1 MSARKATS
9 HNNTSGSGE
18 GHEGETPQVSNRYSR
33 VFRAA
38 QGIWVKLATAQST
51 FRFLDKAQSLGI
63 NTNDVNNFLSNQE
76 KIQKVMTNAK
86 QNTTLCRKHTQIS
99 SNLMSLKVSDQA
111 LVLEEA
117 RNTAM
122 RASDDLRNTA
132 PSSKSFRNAI
142 HQLNSISRDVTEN
155 LEYKNSKKLDHLQN
169 KQKHNVNGEISI
181 RTSTRHRFE
190 SVYPNLSTEST
201 ADDMATEE
209 EMNQIR
215 SKEKPIIDGNIEAD
229 DDEKDVLT
237 MNPKKPIQMEPKLS
251 DFQIEMESCFCK
263 TRWSIVN
270 SEKYNTGHLEGIPW
284 EALKEL
290 DKQKFIKREAEM
302 RRIFSREHKCIRM
315 NNLQVTDSRFNAH
328 IT

>member
-9 HNNTSGSGE
+9 HNNTSESGE
-18 GHEGETPQVSNRYSR
+18 GHEGETPQVSDWYSR

-38 QGIWVKLATAQST
+38 QGIWMKLATAQST

-132 PSSKSFRNAI
+132 PSSKSFRNTI

-155 LEYKNSKKLDHLQN
+155 LEYKNSKKLNHLQN
-169 KQKHNVNGEISI
+169 K
-181 RTSTRHRFE
+181 
-190 SVYPNLSTEST
+190 
-201 ADDMATEE
+201 
-209 EMNQIR
+209 
-215 SKEKPIIDGNIEAD
+215 
-229 DDEKDVLT
+229 
-237 MNPKKPIQMEPKLS
+237 
-251 DFQIEMESCFCK
+251 
-263 TRWSIVN
+263 
-270 SEKYNTGHLEGIPW
+270 
-284 EALKEL
+284 
-290 DKQKFIKREAEM
+290 
-302 RRIFSREHKCIRM
+302 
-315 NNLQVTDSRFNAH
+315 
-328 IT
+328 